1 MICSC
6 CHSDG
11 GRNSHESVSW
21 QFLIPVYKVFTP
33 QFWLNFQLPLSNY
46 YRRWFNSC
54 NYSGSCCAWD
64 CSRGKAVEPEDRWVC
79 GAVGFFF
86 LARLWFICMYMEGSP
101 LSRITLYSFILPDL
115 LNVCFG
121 ACPALL
127 PVHLRVFFLSFERH
141 YYTLPFYSDLKTNSL
156 LNDYLCVLNHYKR
169 ANTTWWSVWLGGF
182 HL

>member
-6 CHSDG
+6 CHRDG

-33 QFWLNFQLPLSNY
+33 QFWLNFQLPLSIY
-46 YRRWFNSC
+46 CRRWFTDSC
-54 NYSGSCCAWD
+54 SYSGSCCAWD

-79 GAVGFFF
+79 GAAGFVF
-86 LARLWFICMYMEGSP
+86 LARLWFILWRVLLGPVVE
-101 LSRITLYSFILPDL
+101 RWITLYSLILPDL

-127 PVHLRVFFLSFERH
+127 PVHLWGFSYVWEALLHNALLQRFKNKFSVKWLFGC
-141 YYTLPFYSDLKTNSL
+141 LKPL
-156 LNDYLCVLNHYKR
+156 
-169 ANTTWWSVWLGGF
+169 
-182 HL
+182 